1 MILQRFT
8 PLIWL
13 TIHEKPEIGQF
24 LRKIMAIWK
33 VAQTTNMTL
42 KVGFGSLLAARE
54 NHEFITIRFPLDSDL
69 RGLHAIG
76 AQRRA
81 GKSPMQNT
89 SKPGEDLGGLT

>member
-1 MILQRFT
+1 
-8 PLIWL
+8 
-13 TIHEKPEIGQF
+13 
-24 LRKIMAIWK
+24 
-33 VAQTTNMTL
+33 
-42 KVGFGSLLAARE
+42 
-54 NHEFITIRFPLDSDL
+54 LDSDL